1 MSAIHPSSHAHLAS
15 FASFASFARLAR
27 LAQARARRRSQSD
40 GGVVFIVAMTLSVL
54 AAVGMY
60 ALRAASTELKTS
72 GYERQNAQT
81 HYLTEYGVLAAAQEV
96 NASKAQLYVGLM
108 SDTRSL
114 DSGCISLAPA
124 LTVGGVP
131 STATLTAKA
140 CRRMGAAELTRSWK
154 NLSNTPV
161 LSPTVGATPGS
172 MGSAPINGDFFIELT
187 DLGPTAPPA
196 GFDLKLGLCFMQ
208 MTVTSVGVTTPI
220 ISNDTAK
227 FASEGLE
234 TARARII
241 FGPVK
246 TGCPSQ

>member
-1 MSAIHPSSHAHLAS
+1 MSADRLSAAAAPTRLARGTP
-15 FASFASFARLAR
+15 RLAR
-27 LAQARARRRSQSD
+27 LRAGRRAESA
-40 GGVVFIVAMTLSVL
+40 GGVVFIVAMTLAVL

-96 NASKAQLYVGLM
+96 NANKAQLYVGLM
-108 SDTRSL
+108 SDPRSL
-114 DSGCISLAPA
+114 DKGCISLAPA

-140 CRRMGAAELTRSWK
+140 CRRMGAAELTKSWA
-154 NLSNTPV
+154 NVSNTKI
-161 LSPTVGATPGS
+161 LEPTVGTTPGS
-172 MGSAPINGDFFIELT
+172 MGSAAIRGDFFVEFT

-208 MTVTSVGVTTPI
+208 MTVTSVGVTSPI
-220 ISNDTAK
+220 ISNDTAM
-227 FASEGLE
+227 FAGEGLE
-234 TARARII
+234 TARARIV

-246 TGCPSQ
+246 TGCPQQ